1 MAKTCR
7 VLTTERLE
15 GRHLMASVSL
25 DAMGPAVSGPVLAQE
40 AVLQASVASIQVED
54 APNLRAAEIR
64 FEFDPKS
71 VRIEKED
78 IRPGAIWD
86 NKAALIANVDEQTGT
101 VVAYV
106 FSTQPILGSD
116 GNLLDIE
123 IDQSRNAACLTP
135 AKLDLQ
141 HVRLNEGTI
150 ELESEPVEGPDPT
163 DHSVMRSSRS
173 TDMFAPSETKPF
185 IGPVLPHHLKPNH
198 VDTVMNDL
206 FRSPVRGRM
215 LGFQRNG

>member
-71 VRIEKED
+71 VRIDKED

-173 TDMFAPSETKPF
+173 TDMFAPPETKPF
-185 IGPVLPHHLKPNH
+185 IGPVLPDHLKPNH

>member
-25 DAMGPAVSGPVLAQE
+25 DAMGPAVSGPFLAQE

-54 APNLRAAEIR
+54 ASNLRAAEIR

-123 IDQSRNAACLTP
+123 IDQLRNAACLTP

-150 ELESEPVEGPDPT
+150 ELESEPIEGPDPT

-173 TDMFAPSETKPF
+173 TDMFAPPETKPF
-185 IGPVLPHHLKPNH
+185 IGPVLPDHLKPNH

>member
-25 DAMGPAVSGPVLAQE
+25 DAMGPAVSGPVLVQE
-40 AVLQASVASIQVED
+40 AVPQTSAASIQVED

-64 FEFDPKS
+64 FEFDPTQ

-86 NKAALIANVDEQTGT
+86 NKAALIANVDEETGS

-106 FSTQPILGSD
+106 FATQPILGSD

-123 IDQSRNAACLTP
+123 VDQSRNAACLTP

-150 ELESEPVEGPDPT
+150 ELESEPVVGPDAT
-163 DHSVMRSSRS
+163 DHSAMRSSRS
-173 TDMFAPSETKPF
+173 TELFAPPESKPF
-185 IGPVLPHHLKPNH
+185 IGPVLPDHLKPNQ
-198 VDTVMNDL
+198 VDAAINEI
-206 FRSPVRGRM
+206 FRSPIRGRM

>member
-40 AVLQASVASIQVED
+40 AVLQASMASIQVED

-173 TDMFAPSETKPF
+173 ADMFAPPETKPF
-185 IGPVLPHHLKPNH
+185 IGPVLPDHLKPNH

>member
-25 DAMGPAVSGPVLAQE
+25 DAMGPAVSGPFLAQE
-40 AVLQASVASIQVED
+40 AVSQTSVASIQVED

-123 IDQSRNAACLTP
+123 IDQLRNAACLTP

-150 ELESEPVEGPDPT
+150 ELESEPIEGPDPT

-173 TDMFAPSETKPF
+173 TDMFAPPETKPF
-185 IGPVLPHHLKPNH
+185 IGPVLPDHLKPNH
-198 VDTVMNDL
+198 VDTVVNDL